1 MTSLYDGS
9 ELNSPMSK
17 RKTEAISD
25 SDSNQDQNFEELSPT
40 IQDGRI
46 VLNEETVALY
56 RDSEDNY
63 QALERLFG
71 TMT

>member
-1 MTSLYDGS
+1 MTSLNDGS